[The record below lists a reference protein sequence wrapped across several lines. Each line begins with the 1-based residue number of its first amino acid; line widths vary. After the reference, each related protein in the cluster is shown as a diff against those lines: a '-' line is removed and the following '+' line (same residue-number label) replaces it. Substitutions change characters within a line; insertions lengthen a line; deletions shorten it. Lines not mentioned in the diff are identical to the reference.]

1 VFVIAL
7 TVFSV
12 LVSFPSD
19 PNRYLPGFIPWPEEE
34 CVGPGCIGKGIKV
47 GSFERREM
55 AHTATQDAAAF
66 GTGIIDPGATST
78 PVAIST
84 TGSFGY
90 HCEIHPTTM
99 TGTLV
104 VIP

>member
-1 VFVIAL
+1 VGNLGAGSYSPNPDTL
-7 TVFSV
+7 KSGQTVSWRNDD
-12 LVSFPSD
+12 S
-19 PNRYLPGFIPWPEEE
+19 
-34 CVGPGCIGKGIKV
+34 
-47 GSFERREM
+47 M